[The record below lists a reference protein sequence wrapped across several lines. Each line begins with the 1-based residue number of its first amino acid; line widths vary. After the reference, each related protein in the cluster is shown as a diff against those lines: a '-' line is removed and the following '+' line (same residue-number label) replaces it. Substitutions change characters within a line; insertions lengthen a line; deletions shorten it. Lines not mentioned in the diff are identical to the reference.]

1 MNKFV
6 LCLCCLFF
14 LGGLC
19 AQNHSDQWCI
29 SDCQAAGDEKS
40 NTSKLYNY
48 IQANN
53 PTSKI
58 ALTTRSNQFVETEA
72 VDIESTYYFPIR
84 ICIIDNNLM
93 DIEEMK
99 IKARK
104 AIVELNNSYVQ
115 AGMQF
120 GIDTVEILES
130 QIYLEDLYADGYK
143 LYNQFS
149 SQHDRSDLI
158 SLFIFDH
165 GKEFCEISDTRI
177 SCGRIGGFSYI
188 YSQLTNNVVMSN
200 FDLSD
205 PKIVAHE
212 FGHFF
217 GLYHP
222 FEEAQFG
229 KDNFDKDQ
237 CHLLGDRICDTP
249 PDPGAVFEVYV
260 NYSTCEMIGLKSD
273 SGEYYMPLL
282 NNYMSYYKPCYL
294 KEYSFTNGQ
303 VNVLRAAAQSDIRTK
318 FQRPLDIETQEE
330 NPPKE
335 KRKCIF
341 RRNNKG

>member
-1 MNKFV
+1 MLKIF
-6 LCLCCLFF
+6 LSLCCFVFF
-14 LGGLC
+14 GGLC
-19 AQNHSDQWCI
+19 AQSHPDNWCI
-29 SDCQAAGDEKS
+29 SACNAAGDEKQ

-48 IQANN
+48 IQTNDSNADL
-53 PTSKI
+53 I
-58 ALTTRSNQFVETEA
+58 LTTRSNQLVN
-72 VDIESTYYFPIR
+72 VDEISASGILNFPIR

-93 DIEEMK
+93 DISEMEK
-99 IKARK
+99 KATK
-104 AIVELNNSYVQ
+104 AMEELNKSYDS

-120 GIDTVEILES
+120 EIDTIEILKS
-130 QIYLEDLYADGYK
+130 KIYLEDLYADGYK
-143 LYNQFS
+143 QYNTFS
-149 SQHDRSDLI
+149 AQYDRSDMI
-158 SLFIFDH
+158 SLFVFDH
-165 GKEFCEISDTRI
+165 GKEFCEISETRI

-188 YSQLTNNVVMSN
+188 YSQATNNIVMSN

-237 CHLLGDRICDTP
+237 CHLTGDRICDTP
-249 PDPGAVFEVYV
+249 PDPGSVYEVYV
-260 NYSTCEMIGLKSD
+260 NYSTCEMIGLKNEN
-273 SGEYYMPLL
+273 GESYMPLL

-303 VNVLRAAAQSDIRTK
+303 IKVLRAAAQSDIRSI
-318 FQRPLDIETQEE
+318 FQRPVEIKTEE
-330 NPPKE
+330 EIPEKS
-335 KRKCIF
+335 KRKCFF
-341 RRNNKG
+341 RRNKKG